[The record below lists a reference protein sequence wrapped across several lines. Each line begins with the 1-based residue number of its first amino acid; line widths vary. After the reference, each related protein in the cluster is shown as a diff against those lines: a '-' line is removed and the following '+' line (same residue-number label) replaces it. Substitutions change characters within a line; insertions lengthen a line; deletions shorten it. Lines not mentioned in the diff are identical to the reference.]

1 MWGEGGRAKGGEGEA
16 RVLFVSVDVCLFV
29 AMRVCVCVCVCVF
42 YVALNIIA
50 LFLLALILIVIN
62 CLFVFFWSR
71 IWATG
76 LFTYQVSGRPADFL
90 ILHGFVATAI
100 NPSL

>member
-1 MWGEGGRAKGGEGEA
+1 
-16 RVLFVSVDVCLFV
+16 VFCLCLLTCVCLLL
-29 AMRVCVCVCVCVF
+29 CVCVCVCVF

>member
-29 AMRVCVCVCVCVF
+29 AMRVCVCVLRGTEYYCVVF
-42 YVALNIIA
+42 ACAYLN
-50 LFLLALILIVIN
+50 
-62 CLFVFFWSR
+62 CHKLFVRFFWSM